1 MQNALNAKNS
11 NTNFE
16 PIAGS
21 SQVNTN
27 KTFYFD
33 TDLTTHTDAL
43 SSGKTDFYT
52 VMVHEIGHVMGFQ
65 ANNAWNA
72 NISGTYPSK
81 VWTGANAKA
90 EYNGENVP
98 LYSTSHWDK
107 PIDGVVGNDLDTSK
121 INCDCHPSMLP
132 SISINKRTSF
142 SALDFAL
149 LKDIGYNISG
159 APVGTNIGG
168 TFTDPTL
175 GGTYYIPVK
184 ETYASWLAGGGG
196 GGGGSAAPEPAYVFT
211 LMGGFTALFFGKK
224 NLANLRRKLPF
235 FSK

>member
-1 MQNALNAKNS
+1 
-11 NTNFE
+11 
-16 PIAGS
+16 
-21 SQVNTN
+21 
-27 KTFYFD
+27 
-33 TDLTTHTDAL
+33 
-43 SSGKTDFYT
+43 
-52 VMVHEIGHVMGFQ
+52 
-65 ANNAWNA
+65 
-72 NISGTYPSK
+72 
-81 VWTGANAKA
+81 
-90 EYNGENVP
+90 
-98 LYSTSHWDK
+98 
-107 PIDGVVGNDLDTSK
+107 
-121 INCDCHPSMLP
+121 MLP

-175 GGTYYIPVK
+175 GGTYHIPVK
-184 ETYASWLAGGGG
+184 ETYASWLASNGGGVGGGG

-211 LMGGFTALFFGKK
+211 LMGGFMAFFFGKK